1 MEWLETGLAFAVT
14 MMVFST
20 MVSVIVET
28 GHRILR
34 IREKGLQRLMATLYE
49 DVIWP
54 RLSNQLGQKKAT
66 VKDFV
71 TGMTSTRF
79 LPVESDVAGLKSYFH
94 KVVNAKDLKSLTT
107 LEFIER
113 LPETAAGRGLV
124 AEARK
129 RGRQYLETFLKDLA
143 SKYEDF
149 GENASEYFA
158 RRARL
163 VSVVVAIGLAFSL
176 NINAIRLIET
186 FLVNRE
192 VRQAMIK
199 QGETVAANLQKQET
213 ALQQFIKTRGEEE
226 VKNLEE
232 IEKNIQELNQTVQTL
247 SSIGIP
253 IGWSTVIWKRP
264 VWAEKKDIDS
274 PTLRSLA
281 YAWLLLLWTGSVLLT
296 GFLIGLGGPFWFN
309 TFRKLSALTGMVRG
323 FQTPVQKEKEQELE
337 PRAKPGEESDQKP
350 KVVAIFET
358 AAKARALSDVRGRVL
373 LTPEGNIDQGGIL

>member
-1 MEWLETGLAFAVT
+1 MQWLETGLAFAVT

-20 MVSVIVET
+20 MVSIIIET

-49 DVIWP
+49 DIIWP
-54 RLSNQLGQKKAT
+54 RLTNQLGQKKAT

-71 TGMTSTRF
+71 KGMTCTRF
-79 LPVESDVAGLKSYFH
+79 LPVETDVGGLKSYFH
-94 KVVNAKDLKSLTT
+94 KVVNAKDLKNLTT

-149 GENASEYFA
+149 GENATEYFA

-163 VSVVVAIGLAFSL
+163 VSVIVAIGLAFSL
-176 NINAIRLIET
+176 NVNAIHLFEA
-186 FLVNRE
+186 FLVNQE
-192 VRQAMIK
+192 ARQAMIK
-199 QGETVAANLQKQET
+199 QGEAVAANLQKQEA
-213 ALQQFIKTRGEEE
+213 ALQQLIKTRGGEEK
-226 VKNLEE
+226 KNLEAV
-232 IEKNIQELNQTVQTL
+232 EKKFQELNKNMQTL

-253 IGWSTVIWKRP
+253 IGWDTAIWKRP
-264 VWAEKKDIDS
+264 VWAEKKDIKNL
-274 PTLRSLA
+274 TLRSLA
-281 YAWLLLLWTGSVLLT
+281 YAWLLFLWMGSVLLT

-309 TFRKLSALTGMVRG
+309 TFRKLSALTGIVRG
-323 FQTPVQKEKEQELE
+323 FQTPVQKEKEQEQV
-337 PRAKPGEESDQKP
+337 PRAKPEEKSDQRP

>member
-34 IREKGLQRLMATLYE
+34 IREKGLQRLVAALYE

-129 RGRQYLETFLKDLA
+129 RGRKYLDTFLKDLA

-149 GENASEYFA
+149 GENATEYFA

-163 VSVVVAIGLAFSL
+163 VSVLVAIGLAFSL

-192 VRQAMIK
+192 ARQAMIK

-213 ALQQFIKTRGEEE
+213 ALQQFIQNRSAEEK
-226 VKNLEE
+226 KNLEE
-232 IEKNIQELNQTVQTL
+232 IEKNIQELNKTVQTL

-253 IGWSTVIWKRP
+253 IGWDTAIWKRP
-264 VWAEKKDIDS
+264 AWADKENIDNLA
-274 PTLRSLA
+274 LRTVA
-281 YAWLLLLWTGSVLLT
+281 KAWLLFLWTGSVLLT

-309 TFRKLSALTGMVRG
+309 TFRKLSALTGIVRG
-323 FQTPVQKEKEQELE
+323 FQTPVQKEKEQV
-337 PRAKPGEESDQKP
+337 PVVKTEEAPDQKS

-358 AAKARALSDVRGRVL
+358 AAQARALSDIRGRVL